1 VALRRAAP
9 PKKGRLG
16 MWGTVVL
23 MAVVA
28 GVDPARIGAVAF
40 ILSRPRPMRLLGAYL
55 FGGFGV
61 SLIAGG
67 VLVLILGE
75 VDVGK
80 KSSVPPEIE
89 IAVGALSLLV
99 AALVATGTAARIRDA
114 RQGPS
119 QPAVEEGSAG
129 ATAAERSGVEK
140 LPGFEKLPE
149 RVQNV
154 LRSESPWIAWI
165 AGVAIGL
172 PSAYYLAA
180 IAAILKSGT
189 DTGGQVAALLV
200 FNFIAFA
207 AAGVP
212 MISFLVA
219 PDATRARVDQLYSW
233 VSTHQRVVIAALTTI
248 VGIYLTVLG
257 ISKL

>member
-1 VALRRAAP
+1 
-9 PKKGRLG
+9 
-16 MWGTVVL
+16 

-40 ILSRPRPMRLLGAYL
+40 ILSRPKPIPLLSAYL

-67 VLVLILGE
+67 LLVFVLTE

-80 KSSVPPEIE
+80 KSSAPPEIE
-89 IAVGALSLLV
+89 IAVGALALLV
-99 AALVATGTAARIRDA
+99 AVLVATGVAARIRDA
-114 RQGPS
+114 AQKKSSKSESHDSPGPDA
-119 QPAVEEGSAG
+119 Q
-129 ATAAERSGVEK
+129 ERAGVEK

-149 RVQNV
+149 HVQNV
-154 LRSESPWIAWI
+154 LRSESPWIAWV
-165 AGVAIGL
+165 AGVAVGM

-180 IAAILKSGT
+180 IAAILKSGIG
-189 DTGGQVAALLV
+189 TGGQIAALLV

-207 AAGVP
+207 VAGVP
-212 MISFLVA
+212 MISFLLA
-219 PDATRARVDQLYSW
+219 PDATRARVAQLHAW
-233 VSTHQRVVIAALTTI
+233 VSNNQRVVITALTTI
-248 VGIYLTVLG
+248 VGAYLIVIG